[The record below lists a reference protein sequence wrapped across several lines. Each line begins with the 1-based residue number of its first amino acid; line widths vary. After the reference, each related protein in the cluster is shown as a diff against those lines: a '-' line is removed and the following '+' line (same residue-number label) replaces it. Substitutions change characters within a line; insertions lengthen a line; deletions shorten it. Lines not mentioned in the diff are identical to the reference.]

1 MSSFSAECKLKI
13 LLNLGRKKKNKM
25 DVILTTAPLP
35 AIKLIFLDLLA
46 LLKHLLKGMRAPQG
60 KVVKNPL

>member
-1 MSSFSAECKLKI
+1 MSSFSAECKLKF

-25 DVILTTAPLP
+25 DVILTTAPPP